1 MILLGCVSL
10 SHENR
15 KGGCHLLGLNCFLE
29 IRMEIKNCETKFEFV
44 KNFGFLRPMVFL
56 KDLKSTNFL
65 KIWLLIFFFTKLT
78 KKIK

>member
-29 IRMEIKNCETKFEFV
+29 IRMEIKNCKSKFEFV
-44 KNFGFLRPMVFL
+44 KNFGFFCLMVFL
-56 KDLKSTNFL
+56 KDLKSTKIL
-65 KIWLLIFFFTKLT
+65 KIWLLKFFFY
-78 KKIK
+78 